1 MIYSNNWLNDYWWVF
16 ILVIFVLML
25 VYPNKVE
32 KMKNV
37 NKKQAK
43 LNLSMTPILTNL
55 NKLTSYYV
63 GLH

>member
-37 NKKQAK
+37 NRKKAK
-43 LNLSMTPILTNL
+43 LNLSVTPILTNL

>member
-1 MIYSNNWLNDYWWVF
+1 MINDYWWVF
-16 ILVIFVLML
+16 ILVIFALML

-37 NKKQAK
+37 NRKQAK

>member
-1 MIYSNNWLNDYWWVF
+1 MIYDNWLNDYWWVF
-16 ILVIFVLML
+16 ILGVFIVML

-37 NKKQAK
+37 NKSKAK
-43 LNLSMTPILTNL
+43 LNLSVTPILTNL

>member
-32 KMKNV
+32 KMKDV
-37 NKKQAK
+37 NRKKAK
-43 LNLSMTPILTNL
+43 LNLSVTPILTNL

>member
-1 MIYSNNWLNDYWWVF
+1 MINDYWWVF

-37 NKKQAK
+37 NRKQAK
-43 LNLSMTPILTNL
+43 LNLSVTPILTNL

>member
-1 MIYSNNWLNDYWWVF
+1 MVYDNWLNDYWWVF
-16 ILVIFVLML
+16 ILGVFIVML

-37 NKKQAK
+37 NKSKAK
-43 LNLSMTPILTNL
+43 LNLSVTPILTNL

>member
-1 MIYSNNWLNDYWWVF
+1 MINSNSWLNDYWWVF
-16 ILVIFVLML
+16 ILVVFIIML

-37 NKKQAK
+37 NRNKAK

>member
-1 MIYSNNWLNDYWWVF
+1 MINDYWWVF
-16 ILVIFVLML
+16 ILVIFALML
-25 VYPNKVE
+25 VYPNRVE

-43 LNLSMTPILTNL
+43 LNLSVTPILTNL